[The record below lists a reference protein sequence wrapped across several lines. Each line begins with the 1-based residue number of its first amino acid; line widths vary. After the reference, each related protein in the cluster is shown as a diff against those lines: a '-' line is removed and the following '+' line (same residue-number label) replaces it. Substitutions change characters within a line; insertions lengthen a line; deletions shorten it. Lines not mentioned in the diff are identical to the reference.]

1 MSDTSAFTEAPK
13 AFVGFRLIEIPIVI
27 VRDMVAN
34 GQGGPGA
41 QRLCD
46 EHPFAPDLSAV
57 SVNEF
62 DFSLTVVKDID
73 GRYKQ
78 LEKSSYKIDNGDL

>member
-1 MSDTSAFTEAPK
+1 MSDISAFTEAPK
-13 AFVGFRLIEIPIVI
+13 AFVGFRITEIPIVI

-62 DFSLTVVKDID
+62 DFSLTVVKDKD

-78 LEKSSYKIDNGDL
+78 LEKSSCKLDDED